1 MDYNQAIRRYSP
13 QSRTHGSAPVLLK
26 GRLLTI
32 ARAAWLLIAAL
43 SGGLF
48 LAAVPFHYRQLLD
61 VCVGSECAWMQL
73 SPPEV
78 VALQNVGFSPG
89 HYAAYSLSLTITWAL
104 VYAGVALVIFWRRS
118 REWMALLAALWLV
131 TFGTMAETPQA
142 LAASQSLLR
151 PLVYFLGEFGWA
163 VLLPLF
169 LLTFP
174 DGRFTPRWTRWLF
187 VTIVVVGIVGNA
199 IEHFHF
205 FPHLA
210 ENRTGEQVVWF
221 SMMFTGIGVQVYRY
235 RRVSDPEQRQQTKWV
250 VSGLVVV
257 ALGLAAWFVLL
268 QISPFSQPGL
278 PALLD
283 KLIQMTLVTATFL
296 IVALTIGFSI
306 LRYRLWD
313 IDVIINRTLV
323 YAGLTAIVIGIYVVV
338 VGLLGL
344 VFQTQIN
351 LASSLLA
358 TGLVAV
364 LFQPLRERLQR
375 GVNRLMFGQRD
386 DPVAML
392 TDLARQLET
401 AGTPEAVLPALV
413 QTVAA
418 GLKLPYV
425 ALWLP
430 QTTDQWGMA
439 ADVGKM
445 PGHVEFVPLL
455 YQKQEIGR
463 LVVAPRS
470 PGEKFSRAD
479 ESLLATI
486 AQLAATTVRA
496 VQLSDELRHSRQQI
510 VTGREEERRRIRRDL
525 HDGLGPVLASLAL
538 EADTAQDLVQSDPDE
553 VRAILADIT
562 AQAQTAVSDIRR
574 LVYDLRPPALD
585 ELGLVGATRQ
595 HVAGIY
601 ASGLSFHV
609 DLPQTLPPLSA
620 AVEVAAYRIT
630 QEALN
635 NVVRH
640 AGATTCTVR
649 LAIASDEVQGVWS
662 APVDP
667 LAHSPALTALQV
679 EIVDNGRGIP
689 PESQAGV
696 GLPSMR
702 ERAAELGGRCTI
714 ESLPAGGTQVMAWLP
729 YLKV

>member
-1 MDYNQAIRRYSP
+1 
-13 QSRTHGSAPVLLK
+13 
-26 GRLLTI
+26 
-32 ARAAWLLIAAL
+32 
-43 SGGLF
+43 
-48 LAAVPFHYRQLLD
+48 
-61 VCVGSECAWMQL
+61 
-73 SPPEV
+73 
-78 VALQNVGFSPG
+78 
-89 HYAAYSLSLTITWAL
+89 
-104 VYAGVALVIFWRRS
+104 
-118 REWMALLAALWLV
+118 
-131 TFGTMAETPQA
+131 
-142 LAASQSLLR
+142 
-151 PLVYFLGEFGWA
+151 
-163 VLLPLF
+163 
-169 LLTFP
+169 
-174 DGRFTPRWTRWLF
+174 
-187 VTIVVVGIVGNA
+187 
-199 IEHFHF
+199 
-205 FPHLA
+205 
-210 ENRTGEQVVWF
+210 
-221 SMMFTGIGVQVYRY
+221 
-235 RRVSDPEQRQQTKWV
+235 

-430 QTTDQWGMA
+430 QTKDQWGMA